1 MNPLA
6 RFSSSHLLSSSSSPR
21 DMGYSG
27 PNGGV
32 NPSFKWNLVVVW
44 PVRRKLPGDSFREQ
58 GQEFMVFLRD
68 EGLEVSFLDPFVVQ
82 GLVDLVERQGED
94 LQRTVAFPP
103 VAD

>member
-1 MNPLA
+1 V
-6 RFSSSHLLSSSSSPR
+6 FFQLSFEFLEFPT
-21 DMGYSG
+21 GH
-27 PNGGV
+27 GV
-32 NPSFKWNLVVVW
+32 QQAEWWCKAFLKWNLVVVW
-44 PVRRKLPGDSFREQ
+44 PMRRKLPGDSFREQ

-94 LQRTVAFPP
+94 LQCTVAFPL